1 MLPPGAAARSPTA
14 AVSPAPGRPATRP
27 RSSLAPAAVLL
38 FPACDCPNRKSR
50 QLARLGDGW
59 PTREHLAGWR
69 GGDQTGQVPLPS
81 IRQAEVHRYEYIA
94 NGADRASQ
102 PIRSSF
108 NSPAQKRGRRIR
120 AGVSIHGVPDLPDVN
135 RDRGDELLL
144 LGVLVLLPL
153 PVRRWKIAGKH
164 APAVVQDRLRH
175 HAYRRRGMQPWAC
188 RRAPGRVCPGKLVG
202 GAGRRGGYL
211 PGDR

>member
-144 LGVLVLLPL
+144 LGALVLLPL
-153 PVRRWKIAGKH
+153 PVRRWKIRRQARAGGRSG
-164 APAVVQDRLRH
+164 PAQASRVP
-175 HAYRRRGMQPWAC
+175 AAAC
-188 RRAPGRVCPGKLVG
+188 SPGRAGGRRAGSAPENR
-202 GAGRRGGYL
+202 
-211 PGDR
+211 

>member
-1 MLPPGAAARSPTA
+1 VTCGLRSWPPGPLHRVPARTPGSAPGLHLPGAAGRRAGEPGRASPGQIVLLPTPPAAQAGRMAARRYIMTARAARAAVKAETRMASAVMLPPGAAARSPTA

-120 AGVSIHGVPDLPDVN
+120 AGPI
-135 RDRGDELLL
+135 
-144 LGVLVLLPL
+144 
-153 PVRRWKIAGKH
+153 
-164 APAVVQDRLRH
+164 
-175 HAYRRRGMQPWAC
+175 
-188 RRAPGRVCPGKLVG
+188 
-202 GAGRRGGYL
+202 
-211 PGDR
+211 